1 MLSFLHQKAVKA
13 LLITLLMIT
22 TVSAVGHSAE
32 YGSSPHTHDGKACIV
47 KLLSEDDPEDI
58 FILSLAFYL
67 PVIIY
72 SPVFAQHKSNIL
84 SAIIHLSVNAREPPA

>member
-13 LLITLLMIT
+13 LLITLLMVT

-32 YGSSPHTHDGKACIV
+32 YGSASHTHDGKACII

-58 FILSLAFYL
+58 FILSPAFYL
-67 PVIIY
+67 PAIIY
-72 SPVFAQHKSNIL
+72 NPVFAQHKSSML
-84 SAIIHLSVNAREPPA
+84 SAVIHLSVNARAPPA